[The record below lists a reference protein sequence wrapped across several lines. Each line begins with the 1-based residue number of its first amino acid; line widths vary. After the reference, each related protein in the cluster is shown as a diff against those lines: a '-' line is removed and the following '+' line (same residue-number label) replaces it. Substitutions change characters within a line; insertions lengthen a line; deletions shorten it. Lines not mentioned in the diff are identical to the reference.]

1 MEMISAKL
9 LEQQDIARD
18 DGSAVMPALAVV
30 AHMRARTRGVD
41 AQTAQARTKDF
52 FRSSANNWTRVL
64 S

>member
-18 DGSAVMPALAVV
+18 DGPAAIPAQAVV
-30 AHMRARTRGVD
+30 AHMRARARGVD
-41 AQTAQARTKDF
+41 AQTAQARTKAF
-52 FRSSANNWTRVL
+52 FRSSANDWTLVL